1 MSTFNNYPKSSFL
14 QFNED
19 AFQLRTKE
27 AHADH
32 CADLSGPL
40 HSHIAKTYGVT
51 NNAVLN
57 SCSYF
62 HVINGIVPDIMHD
75 ILEGTLPL
83 TTKMLL
89 NHLITEEKLFTLSVL
104 NERIAAFKYGPSKL
118 ANKPS
123 PISDSTLTSLDTKI
137 KQSGTKFSLFIH
149 TYMYCMYMCPVE
161 MCW

>member
-1 MSTFNNYPKSSFL
+1 MSTFYFPESLFL

-62 HVINGIVPDIMHD
+62 HVIDGIVPDIMHD

-83 TTKMLL
+83 IWRVISVKIMSS
-89 NHLITEEKLFTLSVL
+89 LF
-104 NERIAAFKYGPSKL
+104 
-118 ANKPS
+118 
-123 PISDSTLTSLDTKI
+123 SLDI
-137 KQSGTKFSLFIH
+137 NF
-149 TYMYCMYMCPVE
+149 
-161 MCW
+161 CWLH